1 MEEVGE
7 VVFLMEAEELS
18 LKEQGEEV
26 VEEDVAYSEKKKQ
39 KESVNMEVEEAVE
52 VAYLPVVDEFVGGLN
67 QTLNSV

>member
-39 KESVNMEVEEAVE
+39 MESVNMEVEEAVE
-52 VAYLPVVDEFVGGLN
+52 VAYLPVVDELVGGWN

>member
-1 MEEVGE
+1 M
-7 VVFLMEAEELS
+7 VFLMEAEELS

-52 VAYLPVVDEFVGGLN
+52 VAYLPVVDELVGGLN